1 MMECTMPST
10 FADLEY
16 QALLLSPEDRVQLA
30 DRLLAS
36 LSSNPSVEQEW
47 SAESLRRLA
56 ELEAGTD
63 AGVSVESAIARAKA
77 AIR

>member
-1 MMECTMPST
+1 MPGT
-10 FADLEY
+10 LADLES
-16 QALLLSPEDRVQLA
+16 QALRLSPEDRAQLA

-47 SAESLRRLA
+47 SAESLRRLS

-63 AGVSVESAIARAKA
+63 SGLSAESAIARAKA
-77 AIR
+77 TIR